1 MTVQGQPPVGY
12 TYDDV
17 NRLTEITQGGAT
29 RVGIGYDARGRSTR
43 LTLPGEIVVEFGY
56 DAASQL
62 TRVTYKRIDDILGDL
77 TYQYDLAGNRI
88 KTDGSFARTALP
100 EAIASFAYDAA
111 NRLIQRAT
119 SDLAYDDNG
128 NLTSDGVRIYTWDAR
143 NRLASISGPGITASF
158 GYDAFNQRI
167 RKTVNGTITEF
178 LYDGPNIVQE
188 LSGGIPIVNLLTGL
202 EIDEYFIRTAAN
214 GSQML
219 LFDALG
225 STLGLLDSNGLL
237 QNSITRTIRSG
248 RQLPRE
254 RPIRTRSNTR
264 EGKTMEPA
272 STTTGPDI
280 IVPRCSDSL
289 AKIRSVPPEAI

>member
-1 MTVQGQPPVGY
+1 M
-12 TYDDV
+12 
-17 NRLTEITQGGAT
+17 
-29 RVGIGYDARGRSTR
+29 
-43 LTLPGEIVVEFGY
+43 EFGY

-143 NRLASISGPGITASF
+143 NRLASISGPEITASF

-202 EIDEYFIRTAAN
+202 EIDAVLHPHGRKRLPNAA
-214 GSQML
+214 L
-219 LFDALG
+219 RCPRFD
-225 STLGLLDSNGLL
+225 
-237 QNSITRTIRSG
+237 TRP
-248 RQLPRE
+248 PR
-254 RPIRTRSNTR
+254 
-264 EGKTMEPA
+264 
-272 STTTGPDI
+272 
-280 IVPRCSDSL
+280 L
-289 AKIRSVPPEAI
+289 